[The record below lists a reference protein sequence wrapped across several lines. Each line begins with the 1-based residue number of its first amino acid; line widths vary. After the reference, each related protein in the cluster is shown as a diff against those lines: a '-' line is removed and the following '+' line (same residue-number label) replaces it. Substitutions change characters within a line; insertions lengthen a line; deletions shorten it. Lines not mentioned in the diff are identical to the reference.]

1 MSKVS
6 DGDDFDVYDS
16 APTPLKTKDGLHDP
30 FGWYKE
36 MRSQSPIHFDSQRE
50 VYDVFGFQQ
59 VKHGLQN
66 DNLVRKS
73 LANDSNPTSPFSYI
87 DKAIVWTDGWMDHN
101 INVLKVNSSNTFGQ
115 VKSMNSKL

>member
-6 DGDDFDVYDS
+6 EGGDFDVYNS

-50 VYDVFGFQQ
+50 VYDVFGFQL
-59 VKHGLQN
+59 VKDGLQN

-73 LANDSNPTSPFSYI
+73 LANDSNRTSPFSYI
-87 DKAIVWTDGWMDHN
+87 AHVKHVVGESED
-101 INVLKVNSSNTFGQ
+101 SSNDFF
-115 VKSMNSKL
+115 KSFSR